1 MCGFWFWVC
10 VWVRVRTAAR
20 EKPVWFYFP
29 VKESWRK
36 ISAFHTGTEYTPIL
50 VCIHIYVYGYVN
62 RCKRLQ
68 RLKTA
73 IYRRHNN
80 LHFVTVSEKSNWA
93 TETGRCDEDR
103 VHGIG
108 LTSTQHTP
116 RNVLEWLASP
126 PPSRHPTIP
135 PPHHHH
141 RTCPSHCLPVRLSVG
156 CVFIHFHD

>member
-1 MCGFWFWVC
+1 MGFGFGF
-10 VWVRVRTAAR
+10 AFGFGFELQL
-20 EKPVWFYFP
+20 EKNQFD
-29 VKESWRK
+29 S
-36 ISAFHTGTEYTPIL
+36 ISQSKRAGEKYQPSIQAQSIL
-50 VCIHIYVYGYVN
+50 LYSYVHIYVYGYVN

-116 RNVLEWLASP
+116 RHVLEWLASP
-126 PPSRHPTIP
+126 PPSHHPAT
-135 PPHHHH
+135 
-141 RTCPSHCLPVRLSVG
+141 TPSSPDLSVPLSPRPSVSG
-156 CVFIHFHD
+156 LRFHSFS

>member
-1 MCGFWFWVC
+1 MILFPSQ
-10 VWVRVRTAAR
+10 R
-20 EKPVWFYFP
+20 ELDK
-29 VKESWRK
+29 K
-36 ISAFHTGTEYTPIL
+36 ISSFHTGTEYTPIL

-116 RNVLEWLASP
+116 RHVLEWLASP
-126 PPSRHPTIP
+126 PPS
-135 PPHHHH
+135 HHH
-141 RTCPSHCLPVRLSVG
+141 TIITGPVRPIVSASV
-156 CVFIHFHD
+156 CQWAAFSFIFMTRRT